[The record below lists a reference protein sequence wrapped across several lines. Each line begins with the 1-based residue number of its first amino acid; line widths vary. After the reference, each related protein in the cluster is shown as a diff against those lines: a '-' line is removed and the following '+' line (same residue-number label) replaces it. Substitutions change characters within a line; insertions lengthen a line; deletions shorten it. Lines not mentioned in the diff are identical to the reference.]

1 MCLIENADSGFS
13 KLGKLVSYRNKYM
26 VFSVNSHL
34 NFSIIILMILKVRGK
49 KILHPGTKRGYGI
62 EHDIGEV
69 VMTQFFDS

>member
-34 NFSIIILMILKVRGK
+34 NFSIIILMILKVRDK
-49 KILHPGTKRGYGI
+49 KNPTSQHQTRVWYRA
-62 EHDIGEV
+62 
-69 VMTQFFDS
+69 